1 MLNLDDADSS
11 WLNMKVKTE
20 TFYSVNEFG
29 SECFGEHNQDRK
41 LSGRG
46 VRIDKFGVIFA
57 GYYDN
62 GNDAPGR
69 FIEVR
74 DDGSLFLGE
83 WYYNELV

>member
-1 MLNLDDADSS
+1 M
-11 WLNMKVKTE
+11 
-20 TFYSVNEFG
+20 
-29 SECFGEHNQDRK
+29 CFGEHNQDRK

-57 GYYDN
+57 GYYEN

-83 WYYNELV
+83 WYLGPDGNDLKGTLYKTDGTTEDF